1 MRDFKFF
8 EDNDEE
14 EEDFDGASWRWSSL
28 PDFNRYQVII
38 EEHYG
43 IRSFLSQFPPYV
55 IINVRTIVGPDG
67 IIHDRNNDGCGW
79 GFDIT
84 RDLIRIT
91 WIRFLG

>member
-8 EDNDEE
+8 QDNDE
-14 EEDFDGASWRWSSL
+14 EEDFDGASWMWRSI
-28 PDFNRYQVII
+28 PVQARYEIVI

-43 IRSFLSQFPPYV
+43 IRSFLSQFSPYV
-55 IINVRTIVGPDG
+55 IINVHTIVGPDG

-84 RDLIRIT
+84 RDLIKIT
-91 WIRFLG
+91 WIRFI

>member
-1 MRDFKFF
+1 MREFKFF
-8 EDNDEE
+8 QDN
-14 EEDFDGASWRWSSL
+14 EEDDDELVCASWMWGSL
-28 PDFNRYQVII
+28 TINPFEIVV

-43 IRSFLSQFPPYV
+43 IRSFLSQFPSHQ